1 MITLRGIYTDE
12 ELAGELEYVCRVIPY
27 KGKFY
32 NGISEPLK
40 VVDGDVLMML
50 GQGTWY
56 ALYRRK
62 TSENAE
68 MRDRPDNGTPQP

>member
-1 MITLRGIYTDE
+1 MITLKGIYTDE
-12 ELAGELEYVCRVIPY
+12 ELAGELEYVCRAMPY

-32 NGISEPLK
+32 NGICEPLEVK
-40 VVDGDVLMML
+40 DGDVLMML

-62 TSENAE
+62 TSENARTDAPGKARHE
-68 MRDRPDNGTPQP
+68 

>member
-27 KGKFY
+27 RGKFY
-32 NGISEPLK
+32 TGTNEQLEVK
-40 VVDGDVLMML
+40 DGDVLMML

-62 TSENAE
+62 TSENVSNDVSE
-68 MRDRPDNGTPQP
+68 GSETE

>member
-27 KGKFY
+27 RGKFY

-62 TSENAE
+62 TSENTK
-68 MRDRPDNGTPQP
+68 DHRPE